1 MHPFGTAAGV
11 IRVKRGG
18 VVVGGMVGGLQAQG
32 RCFFRSDR
40 PIIQNLYNQ
49 TSVYFMLFMV
59 KYTLVVKCSYKIFR
73 LLICRFGGHTAT
85 YFLQLGIFFSGLF

>member
-1 MHPFGTAAGV
+1 MAGV
-11 IRVKRGG
+11 IRVKQGG

-49 TSVYFMLFMV
+49 TSVYFMLFVGKIYFSSKMFIQNFPA
-59 KYTLVVKCSYKIFR
+59 SYMP
-73 LLICRFGGHTAT
+73 LWWPYGH
-85 YFLQLGIFFSGLF
+85 